1 MGCGHDKD
9 TKNCVCDTLA
19 AVAAAQDM
27 VDNNNGC
34 DASCEIAIGEL
45 KGEVLGVTTLF
56 DTIPL
61 LLTCGCEPFM
71 ATGALRAMND
81 NNHKNNMA
89 LYDVFQS
96 FLFRVNEVDTDT
108 CCATLE
114 LLDIDNG
121 KGDGR
126 GGQGGQGGGKN
137 KFGDF
142 ENFIKDLQKADM
154 IVRTRICITVD
165 LNCFCA
171 VTCLPPVA
179 TVNL

>member
-45 KGEVLGVTTLF
+45 KGEVLGATTLF

-61 LLTCGCEPFM
+61 LLTCGCEPFS
-71 ATGALRAMND
+71 ATGALRNVMD
-81 NNHKNNMA
+81 NQNQP

-114 LLDIDNG
+114 LLSIENG
-121 KGDGR
+121 N
-126 GGQGGQGGGKN
+126 GGGGNQQNNAKFLEFEDFFKN
-137 KFGDF
+137 
-142 ENFIKDLQKADM
+142 LQRATT

-179 TVNL
+179 TANL